1 MRTKLSAM
9 VVTFAVMLTFQLPT
23 QARDLIVGI
32 GGDIETFDVCC
43 ANFIQSHHAL
53 YAVYEPPV
61 IYPTIEVA
69 GGALVGDPAGV
80 VGTVFESWQ
89 ASDDGLAYTIKIR
102 EGLTLHNGTPINAEL
117 VKFTI
122 DRNLNAAG
130 GGTWL
135 LNNIA
140 FVTKSPEVV
149 DEYTIRLVGDAVSP
163 MIMSQF
169 YMTSS
174 AMLDPAIVKEHATE
188 DDPWAK
194 EWMARNVASGSGP
207 YKIVS
212 HIPDQE
218 IVLEAWDGYLAGKAP
233 IERMIWK
240 IIPSAAQRALL
251 LRTGDI
257 DIAEGLGEEEIKSL
271 EGVDGVQI
279 VKAPSGTQVYY
290 GMNSSI
296 APFDDVL
303 VRRAVSYAI
312 NYDDIIQNVY
322 NGDAGRLW
330 GPLSE
335 TSGMSLGES
344 AGYKQDV
351 AKAKELLESSS
362 YNGETVTISIDS
374 SKADRELIAV
384 RVQAAM
390 RAIGINADIERVT
403 PAVYSERKVGKTL
416 QSTVD
421 GMLAWIDDPNYS
433 LSLVLQCGVYGNYM
447 DYCNEEVDAI
457 IKAGWGE
464 SDKDK
469 RRAMFNRAQELILAD
484 APWAF
489 LAQPDFKLAMSS
501 DLAGYVHYANEIPR
515 YHNYYWK

>member
-1 MRTKLSAM
+1 
-9 VVTFAVMLTFQLPT
+9 
-23 QARDLIVGI
+23 
-32 GGDIETFDVCC
+32 
-43 ANFIQSHHAL
+43 
-53 YAVYEPPV
+53 
-61 IYPTIEVA
+61 
-69 GGALVGDPAGV
+69 
-80 VGTVFESWQ
+80 
-89 ASDDGLAYTIKIR
+89 
-102 EGLTLHNGTPINAEL
+102 
-117 VKFTI
+117 
-122 DRNLNAAG
+122 
-130 GGTWL
+130 
-135 LNNIA
+135 
-140 FVTKSPEVV
+140 
-149 DEYTIRLVGDAVSP
+149 
-163 MIMSQF
+163 
-169 YMTSS
+169 MTSS

-433 LSLVLQCGVYGNYM
+433 LSLVLECGVYGNYM

-457 IKAGWGE
+457 IKAGGGE
-464 SDKDK
+464 SAKDK
-469 RRAMFNRAQELILAD
+469 RRAMFNRAQESGLLTIESLDDLAD
-484 APWAF
+484 SEFEVRDTPR
-489 LAQPDFKLAMSS
+489 P
-501 DLAGYVHYANEIPR
+501 AGYACQTLLHFGKKPVMALLSPPHATRMREVRRLMSRSRRKVTLLWIGDLSLI
-515 YHNYYWK
+515 HI